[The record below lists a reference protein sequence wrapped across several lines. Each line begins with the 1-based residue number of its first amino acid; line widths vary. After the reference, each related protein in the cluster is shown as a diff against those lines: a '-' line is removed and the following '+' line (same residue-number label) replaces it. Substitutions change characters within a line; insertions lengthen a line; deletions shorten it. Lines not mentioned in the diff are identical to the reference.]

1 VVNCTRS
8 TTLATQLETAATSAA
23 RNKGLLGRQSLGI
36 GHGLWIVPCQ
46 SVHTATMRFAID
58 LVYLDRRLRVRKVV
72 ARVVPWRISLCL
84 PAHSVIELP
93 AGTIAATQT
102 RRGDQLAFE
111 AVEIP
116 ERTDA

>member
-1 VVNCTRS
+1 
-8 TTLATQLETAATSAA
+8 
-23 RNKGLLGRQSLGI
+23 
-36 GHGLWIVPCQ
+36 
-46 SVHTATMRFAID
+46 
-58 LVYLDRRLRVRKVV
+58 
-72 ARVVPWRISLCL
+72 VPWRISLCL